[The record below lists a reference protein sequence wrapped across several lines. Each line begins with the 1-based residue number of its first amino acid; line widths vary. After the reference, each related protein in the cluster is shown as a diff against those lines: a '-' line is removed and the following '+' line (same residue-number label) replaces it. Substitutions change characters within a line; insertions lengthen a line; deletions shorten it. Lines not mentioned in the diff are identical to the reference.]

1 MCFSNGN
8 GEEYYLIDLHL
19 SECIVDLGGG
29 ELDTEG
35 HEGVSERINMR
46 MIAVM
51 VIMMIMMRIIVILVR
66 ELT

>member
-1 MCFSNGN
+1 MSSVNHALVN
-8 GEEYYLIDLHL
+8 LHL
-19 SECIVDLGGG
+19 REGVVDFAGG

>member
-19 SECIVDLGGG
+19 SEGIVDLGGG

-35 HEGVSERINMR
+35 HEGVSEGINMR